1 MASIVQRNLED
12 RVKNDT
18 FSSVEFE
25 YLDGNDD
32 PIDLTDCTIRAQF
45 RFRSKTGAV
54 VKDIVTGTGITLTD
68 PTNGIF
74 KIDEF
79 TPVDWEVD
87 SYYYDVQ
94 VTFPSGKIKTYVWGI
109 VKIIQD
115 VTDF

>member
-12 RVKNDT
+12 RIKNDT

-25 YLDGNDD
+25 YLDANDD

-45 RFRSKTGAV
+45 RFRTKIGTV
-54 VKDIVTGTGITLTD
+54 VKDVYENNGITLTD
-68 PTNGIF
+68 PENGKF
-74 KIDEF
+74 EIDEF

-94 VTFPSGKIKTYVWGI
+94 VTFPDGRIKTYVWGI

-115 VTDF
+115 ITDF